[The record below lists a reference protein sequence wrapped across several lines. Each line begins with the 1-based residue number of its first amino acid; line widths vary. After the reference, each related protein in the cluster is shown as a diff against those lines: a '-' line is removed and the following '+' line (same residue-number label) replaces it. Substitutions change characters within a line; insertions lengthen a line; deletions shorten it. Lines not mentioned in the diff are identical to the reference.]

1 MTNHLKIRDGFTLIE
16 LIVVLAIISA
26 MISVVLPFAGRSN
39 EGLKIKEQVRDIAET
54 IKYALDLAQN
64 SHKQVKFVINT
75 QDKSYQLQTADDK
88 GFFTILESS
97 LGSIRYIEQVV
108 VIGDIDGFTSEGQ
121 GLTLIFDY
129 RKPWPKASFSLS
141 TKDLKEVI
149 TINGK
154 SVNIEE
160 TSI

>member
-39 EGLKIKEQVRDIAET
+39 EGLKIKEQGRDIAET